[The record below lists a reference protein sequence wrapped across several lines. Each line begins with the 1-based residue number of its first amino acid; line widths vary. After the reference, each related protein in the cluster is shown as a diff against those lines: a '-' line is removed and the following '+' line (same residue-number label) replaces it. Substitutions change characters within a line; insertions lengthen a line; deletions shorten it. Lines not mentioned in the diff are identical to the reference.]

1 MIAAIVS
8 SKSLSLF
15 VSASMVRR
23 VAFEILFMTGFMIV
37 LLLIELV
44 VGVWCLGEAP
54 IKSYF

>member
-15 VSASMVRR
+15 VSGSMVRR

-54 IKSYF
+54 IKRDF